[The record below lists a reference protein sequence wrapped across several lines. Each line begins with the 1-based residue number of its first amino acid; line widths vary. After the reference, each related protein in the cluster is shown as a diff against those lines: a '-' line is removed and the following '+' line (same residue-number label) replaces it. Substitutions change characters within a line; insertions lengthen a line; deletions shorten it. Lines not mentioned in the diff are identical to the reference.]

1 MRRRTLVMTAIK
13 RALLCLFAA
22 QAAVIASLVGIDMWR
37 RRVRPRR
44 TNFPR
49 TPPTQLPVAETTT
62 TVYTYGE
69 DLYSEMLAAING
81 AQHRILFET
90 FIFKSDA
97 VGRKFKRAL
106 IDAAN
111 RGVQVFVIYDE
122 FANLVVPQPF
132 LRFPPQV
139 HVIRYPLFRPGALL
153 LNVRKFGRDHRK
165 LLTVDGDVG
174 FIGGYNVGALYATE
188 WRDTHL
194 RMAGPSVWDLENA
207 FRDFWN
213 LLRKPDQPRID
224 DIGTAQWDSRI
235 RLHRNVPE
243 QLIYPIRAMYLEAID
258 RAKDH
263 VYITQAYFIPD
274 RQILDALIDAAGRGV
289 DVRLLVPE
297 NSNHVVADWLSRGF
311 YSALLRGGVSLWV
324 YQDAMVHAKTAT
336 IDGRWTTVGTAN
348 VDRLSLTG
356 NYEVNV
362 EIFDDGVAEHFER
375 VFANDTTNARQLT
388 KEEWDNRHF
397 VAKCS
402 ELILSPLRPFL

>member
-1 MRRRTLVMTAIK
+1 MRRRTIVMTAIK

-22 QAAVIASLVGIDMWR
+22 QAAVIASLVGIDLWR

-44 TNFPR
+44 TTFPR
-49 TPPTQLPVAETTT
+49 TPPTQLPVAETTA

-81 AQHRILFET
+81 ARHRILFET

-97 VGRKFKRAL
+97 VGREFKRAL

-111 RGVQVFVIYDE
+111 RGVEVFVIYDE

-165 LLTVDGDVG
+165 LLTVDGEVG

-213 LLRKPDQPRID
+213 MLRKPDQPRID

-324 YQDAMVHAKTAT
+324 YQNAMVHAKTAT

-362 EIFDDGVAEHFER
+362 EIYDDGVAEHFER
-375 VFANDTTNARQLT
+375 VFANDITNARQLT
-388 KEEWDNRHF
+388 KEEWDSRPF